1 MRKFL
6 KYFLTFLLGLLIG
19 TVGLVAIFFFAVAAV
34 EDPTEEIEV
43 QENSVISLKLPVV
56 IEDRVEED
64 DISKVFNLL
73 SNTSNLGLNELTSLF
88 NRASEDRNIKGI
100 YLDAGLYAGGYA
112 TAKEIRDLILN
123 FRKTDKFIYS
133 YSENYT
139 EQGYYIASACDSI
152 FLNPKIGRA
161 HV

>member
-1 MRKFL
+1 MRGFL

-64 DISKVFNLL
+64 DISKVLNLL
-73 SNTSNLGLNELTSLF
+73 SNTSNL
-88 NRASEDRNIKGI
+88 
-100 YLDAGLYAGGYA
+100 
-112 TAKEIRDLILN
+112 
-123 FRKTDKFIYS
+123 
-133 YSENYT
+133 
-139 EQGYYIASACDSI
+139 
-152 FLNPKIGRA
+152 
-161 HV
+161 